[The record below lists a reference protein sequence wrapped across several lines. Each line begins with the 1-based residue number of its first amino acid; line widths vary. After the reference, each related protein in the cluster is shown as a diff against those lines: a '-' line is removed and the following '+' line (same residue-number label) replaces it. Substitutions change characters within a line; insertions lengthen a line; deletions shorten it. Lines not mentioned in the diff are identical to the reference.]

1 MDIMSEKKSSKSV
14 KAPAKQSQANAMIAA
29 RLKTYYDE
37 LVEEGTP
44 DHFLDLLER
53 LDAAEQAAK
62 SKSDKA

>member
-1 MDIMSEKKSSKSV
+1 
-14 KAPAKQSQANAMIAA
+14 MIAA

>member
-1 MDIMSEKKSSKSV
+1 MSEKKSSKSV

-44 DHFLDLLER
+44 DQFLDLLER